1 VSRLGLSLVFGSLC
15 VIGGCAQKAP
25 SPPTPAAGAATP
37 VYDKATG
44 RLEALVSDR
53 NGDGK
58 PDARAVMDGT
68 TLERIE
74 LDRNADGKTDRWEYY
89 APGATG
95 KPPVIVRAEQAAG
108 AAGRITRREF
118 YKDGVIDHVEEDTNN
133 DGRVDKWEQYADGA
147 LSRVDLDLQGKGY
160 PNRRLV
166 YDASGSVTAVE
177 EDSHGDG
184 TFVPLT
190 APGAAGS
197 AAPATAR

>member
-1 VSRLGLSLVFGSLC
+1 MGA
-15 VIGGCAQKAP
+15 CARTAP
-25 SPPTPAAGAATP
+25 PPAAAAGAATP
-37 VYDKATG
+37 VYDSTTG

-74 LDRNADGKTDRWEYY
+74 LDRDADGKTDRWEYY
-89 APGATG
+89 APGAAG
-95 KPPVIVRAEQAAG
+95 RPPVIVRAEQAG
-108 AAGRITRREF
+108 GPDGRVTRREF
-118 YKDGVIDHVEEDTNN
+118 YKNGVIDHVEEDTDN

-160 PNRRLV
+160 PDRRLV

-190 APGAAGS
+190 ASDAARP

>member
-15 VIGGCAQKAP
+15 VIGACAKKAP
-25 SPPTPAAGAATP
+25 PPAQAAGTATP
-37 VYDKATG
+37 VYDSATG

-89 APGATG
+89 APGAAG
-95 KPPVIVRAEQAAG
+95 QPPVIVRAEQAG
-108 AAGRITRREF
+108 GPDGRVTRREF
-118 YKDGVIDHVEEDTNN
+118 YKDGVIDHVEEDTDN

-160 PNRRLV
+160 PDRRLV
-166 YDASGSVTAVE
+166 YDATGSVTAVE

-184 TFVPLT
+184 TFVPIT
-190 APGAAGS
+190 APDAAGP